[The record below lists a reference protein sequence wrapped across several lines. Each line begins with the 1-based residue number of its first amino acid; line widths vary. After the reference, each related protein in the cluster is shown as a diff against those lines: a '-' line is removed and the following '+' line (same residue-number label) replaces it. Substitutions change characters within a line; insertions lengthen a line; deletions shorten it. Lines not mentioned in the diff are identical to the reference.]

1 MRQATTAVVAE
12 TLTKLAFTLTVSKR
26 RSFTRTGYPRF
37 VLGGVLGCHEGARRH
52 LKLGSGRVLAI
63 RTVV

>member
-1 MRQATTAVVAE
+1 VSRATTAVVAE

-37 VLGGVLGCHEGARRH
+37 VLGGVLGCHEGARD
-52 LKLGSGRVLAI
+52 
-63 RTVV
+63 T